1 MKAAVITRHGIS
13 NYGSLLQ
20 AMATQQVI
28 EDLGHTCEIID
39 YIRNDES
46 YMQHEKTLLKR
57 KPEWNDNPVKR
68 MMYLAVRQPAGIAA
82 GKYFE
87 KAQKKYLK
95 LSKRYTTGEQ
105 LVRDRPEADVYI
117 TGSDQVWGPVENG
130 SYDSS
135 YCLSF
140 TEESDRRIAYAA
152 SFGHTDMTPELENYY
167 KKWLSRY
174 ESIAVRE
181 DSAVEILRN
190 MGIQAVQVLDPTLLL
205 DASYW
210 SRYTQPIRE
219 GKYLLIYQLHND
231 RRLDEYAEKAAASTK
246 LPLIRISASL
256 HQISR
261 KGKFVWLP
269 ETGQFLSYIK
279 NAECLITDSFHG
291 TAFAI
296 NFHTPFVEVLPDNN
310 TGTRNMSILKMTGL
324 TDRILTNVNDTALAE
339 RKIDYTEADRIL
351 ADKRKE
357 SLGILR
363 SMIEKT
369 W

>member
-46 YMQHEKTLLKR
+46 YMQQEKTLLKR

-95 LSKRYTTGEQ
+95 LSKRYTTWEQ
-105 LVRDRPEADVYI
+105 LDRDRPKADVYI

>member
-105 LVRDRPEADVYI
+105 LVRDRPKADVYI

-210 SRYTQPIRE
+210 SRYTQPIRA

>member
-1 MKAAVITRHGIS
+1 MKAAVITRHAIV

-39 YIRNDES
+39 YIRDDES
-46 YMQHEKTLLKR
+46 YMQQEKTLLKR
-57 KPEWNDNPVKR
+57 KPEWNDNPIKR

-82 GKYFE
+82 GRYFE
-87 KAQKKYLK
+87 KAQKKYLH
-95 LSKRYTTGEQ
+95 LSRRYTTWDQ
-105 LVRDRPEADVYI
+105 LAQDRPEADVYM
-117 TGSDQVWGPVENG
+117 TGSDQVWGPVEDG

-140 TEESDRRIAYAA
+140 TKESDRRIAYAA
-152 SFGHTDMTPELENYY
+152 SFGHTDITPELENYY

-174 ESIAVRE
+174 EYITVRE

-190 MGIQAVQVLDPTLLL
+190 MGIQAAQVLDPTLLL
-205 DASYW
+205 DAAYW
-210 SRYTQPIRE
+210 SRYTQPI
-219 GKYLLIYQLHND
+219 GQKKYILIYQIHND
-231 RRLDEYAEKAAASTK
+231 RKLDEYAEKAAAGRK
-246 LPLIRISASL
+246 LPLIRISASF

-269 ETGQFLSYIK
+269 EIGQFLSYIK

-310 TGTRNMSILKMTGL
+310 TGTRNMSVLKMTGL

-339 RKIDYTEADRIL
+339 REIDYTESDRIL
-351 ADKRKE
+351 AGKRKE
-357 SLGILR
+357 SLDILKR
-363 SMIEKT
+363 IIEKT
-369 W
+369 L